1 MSRKLISLVLVA
13 CLMLLPV
20 QIYAYGGGGGG
31 GGGNREDVDQY
42 RQSGNDVG
50 GPPLTFTPPDDLD
63 YGIPDS
69 YDNPE
74 NTVAGDTEALTYKAP
89 NADISEALSR
99 WVSQRY
105 RSIESSFHSAMA
117 SVYGVMGSIAGL
129 LKVKAKIAIATMAFI
144 GATAGLIAMAPAAA
158 AALGI
163 TIAGAKATAAAYGAA
178 ALVTGALMTGAEK
191 YDKSLGEGK
200 SQTEAAEDGVNS
212 AAGKGFV
219 DHAINLNPAF
229 GTIDLIQKAG
239 TGKGF
244 GDMTHE
250 GTTGGT
256 PDIGPTSMTPI
267 DA

>member
-1 MSRKLISLVLVA
+1 MGRKFILLVLVG
-13 CLMLLPV
+13 CLVLLPV
-20 QIYAYGGGGGG
+20 QIYAYGGGGGEG
-31 GGGNREDVDQY
+31 GSGEDVNQY
-42 RQSGNDVG
+42 GQSGNAVG
-50 GPPLTFTPPDDLD
+50 GPPLTFTPPDELD

-74 NTVAGDTEALTYKAP
+74 NTVSNDTTKLTHKAP
-89 NADISEALSR
+89 NADISEALSQ
-99 WVSQRY
+99 WMSKRY
-105 RSIESSFHSAMA
+105 RSIEGSFHSAMA

-144 GATAGLIAMAPAAA
+144 GATAGLIAMAPPAA

-163 TIAGAKATAAAYGAA
+163 TIAGAKATAAAYAAA

-200 SQTEAAEDGVNS
+200 SQTEAAGDGLNS
-212 AAGKGFV
+212 AVGKGFV
-219 DHAINLNPAF
+219 DHTINLNPAF

-239 TGKGF
+239 TGKGT

-256 PDIGPTSMTPI
+256 PDIALTSMSPI